1 MTKLV
6 TELSPE
12 DITRLIELDRSGR
25 SGYRN
30 YSGKPPQPQALILRR
45 ALQLGLPA
53 LLEELRK

>member
-1 MTKLV
+1 MAQIV

-12 DITRLIELDRSGR
+12 DITRLISVDRSGR

-30 YSGKPPQPQALILRR
+30 YSGKPPQPQALVLRR

-53 LLEELRK
+53 LLQEIGK